1 MEYCSAGWIG
11 QGRKHV
17 GKSVPPHHAGME
29 ASVLLARG
37 SGTVEDRIARF
48 EGEVRARFGVLP
60 SFFRASPDSIAAAET
75 LWAQARSAYLDNPA
89 PSSFKERL
97 FAYLSRF
104 CANPYCLARHLAF
117 LRGRGRPAGD
127 PSAGTMSS
135 SDVLA
140 LLAEPVPS
148 AAAIERALAVLEAG
162 ALPAGDWPPAGSP
175 LLSAIHAAAVVVFLD
190 RNDAARC
197 RDVLARVLGAARY
210 DALLLLLAF
219 VRTAHL
225 WAEAHPDLAFE
236 ADVVEL
242 LAAEPE
248 LDQWVRGYRTVVALE
263 LGEKPAALA
272 TEHAELQAAYE
283 TVLAAARDAVVS
295 IDAEGCVRLFNRAA
309 QEMFGYE
316 EAEVL
321 GRNVSLLMPAPY
333 RDEHDDY
340 IHRYRAT
347 GVAKAIGQIRH
358 VRARRKDGEEFPIEL
373 SVWEAGV
380 GEGARYT
387 AIVRDVSDRERAA
400 EQLERSRILRHEI
413 LDSLLLHVAVLDA
426 AGVVREANLAW
437 TRHAEEVGGPSIAG
451 TEIGADFVEICR
463 RAATSG
469 DADAEAVLRG
479 IESVV
484 EGASDSFEYEYC
496 APTPSGGRHFWMA
509 VVRHLD
515 CDGGAVISQRDV
527 TESRRVREQLEDN
540 EERLRRVLSLGGIG
554 VVRDDLATGRVELD
568 ARAARLAGLPPEPT
582 TWPVDELFAHAVQP
596 GDLQALRDLRARA
609 IESGEPV
616 SLDVRVRNPSVQDE
630 EWHRIQL
637 GLVRDAQGR
646 PHHLVGAVMGVTDQ
660 KRREAELE
668 AHVAQW
674 ESVADVGLA
683 AVDGSIGDLLDHA
696 VVVAAKTLGVEY
708 AKILELVP
716 GGDALLLR
724 AGVGWKEGLVGRA
737 RLGTERASQAGF
749 TLASA
754 EPVVVHDLRT
764 ETRFHGP
771 SLLVDHDVVA
781 GMSVVIHTAD
791 GPFGVFGVHTTCERR
806 FTREDVAFL
815 QAVANIV
822 STALDRDRV
831 SKQLEDAR
839 RKAAL
844 RERLADVG
852 ALAAKIVHD
861 IGNPLAGLSMSA
873 QNVQRRLER
882 GTDLTEEAIGRPID
896 RILKTVRRLD
906 GLVSE
911 FKQFLRHQD
920 LDLQDVEIPA
930 LLGEI
935 VDFWKEEAGA
945 REIQLVM
952 DPVVDLPAIKADPQ
966 QIRRILDNLVK
977 NALEAIDAGPGEVR
991 LKAELLDPEKIR
1003 LSVDDS
1009 GPGVPDGIDVF
1020 ALFETT
1026 KREGTGL
1033 GLPIVRQIATAH
1045 GGGLEFAR
1053 LEPHGTRFVLDL
1065 PVRGP
1070 LSV

>member
-1 MEYCSAGWIG
+1 MRCCSASWIG
-11 QGRKHV
+11 QGREIV
-17 GKSVPPHHAGME
+17 GKSVPPRHTGRE
-29 ASVLLARG
+29 ASFHLPAGRG
-37 SGTVEDRIARF
+37 TAEDRIDRF
-48 EGEVRARFGVLP
+48 EAEVRARFGVLP
-60 SFFRASPDSIAAAET
+60 NFFRATPDSIVAAES

-104 CANPYCLARHLAF
+104 CANPYCLARHIAF

-135 SDVLA
+135 SDIVA
-140 LLAEPVPS
+140 LLAEPVPG
-148 AAAIERALAVLEAG
+148 AAPIERALAVLEGG
-162 ALPAGDWPPAGSP
+162 ALPAGDWPPDGSP
-175 LLSAIHAAAVVVFLD
+175 LLSAIHAAAVVVFLERD
-190 RNDAARC
+190 EASRC
-197 RDVLARVLGAARY
+197 RDALARALGAARY
-210 DALLLLLAF
+210 DALVLLLAF
-219 VRTAHL
+219 VKTAHL

-236 ADVVEL
+236 PDVVEL

-248 LDQWVRGYRTVVALE
+248 LEQWVRGYREIVALE
-263 LGEKPAALA
+263 LGEKPAALLS
-272 TEHAELQAAYE
+272 EHADPRRGRTAP
-283 TVLAAARDAVVS
+283 AAARD
-295 IDAEGCVRLFNRAA
+295 GT
-309 QEMFGYE
+309 
-316 EAEVL
+316 
-321 GRNVSLLMPAPY
+321 VSLDA
-333 RDEHDDY
+333 
-340 IHRYRAT
+340 
-347 GVAKAIGQIRH
+347 
-358 VRARRKDGEEFPIEL
+358 DG
-373 SVWEAGV
+373 
-380 GEGARYT
+380 
-387 AIVRDVSDRERAA
+387 RERAA
-400 EQLERSRILRHEI
+400 EELERSLILRHEI
-413 LDSLLLHVAVLDA
+413 LDSLLQHVAVLDG
-426 AGVVREANLAW
+426 AGVVREANRAW
-437 TRHAEEVGGPSIAG
+437 TRHAEELGGPSIAG
-451 TEIGADFVEICR
+451 TAIGEDFIEVCR
-463 RAATSG
+463 RAAASG
-469 DADAEAVLRG
+469 DADATTVMRG

-484 EGASDSFEYEYC
+484 KGVSDSFEHEYC
-496 APTPSGGRHFWMA
+496 APTPDGGRHFWMA

-515 CDGGAVISQRDV
+515 CEGGAVISQRDV

-568 ARAARLAGLPPEPT
+568 ARAARLAGFPPEPT
-582 TWPVDELFAHAVQP
+582 TRPVDELFAHAVPP
-596 GDLQALRDLRARA
+596 GDLESLRDLRARA

-616 SLDVRVRNPSVQDE
+616 SLDVRARNPSAQE
-630 EWHRIQL
+630 GEWHRIQL

-646 PHHLVGAVMGVTDQ
+646 PHHLVGAVMGVTQQ

-683 AVDGSIGDLLDHA
+683 AVEGSIGALLDHA
-696 VVVAAKTLGVEY
+696 VVVAAKTLGVPY
-708 AKILELVP
+708 AKILELLP
-716 GGDALLLR
+716 GGDAMLLR
-724 AGVGWKEGLVGRA
+724 AGVGWKEGLVGQA
-737 RLGTERASQAGF
+737 LVGTARASQAGF

-754 EPVVVHDLRT
+754 EPVVVQDLRT
-764 ETRFHGP
+764 ETRFHGS
-771 SLLVDHDVVA
+771 SLLADHDVVA
-781 GMSVVIHTAD
+781 GMSVVIHTAA
-791 GPFGVFGVHTTCERR
+791 GPFGVFGVHTTSERR

-882 GTDLTEEAIGRPID
+882 GADLTADAIGRPID
-896 RILKTVRRLD
+896 RILKTARRLD

-920 LDLQDVEIPA
+920 LDLQDVEIPD
-930 LLGEI
+930 LLREI
-935 VDFWKEEAGA
+935 VDFWKDEADA
-945 REIQLVM
+945 REIEIVM

-977 NALEAIDAGPGEVR
+977 NAIEAIDAGPGEVR
-991 LKAELLDPEKIR
+991 LKAELLDSEKVR

-1009 GPGVPDGIDVF
+1009 GPGVPEGVDVF

-1033 GLPIVRQIATAH
+1033 GLPIVRQIAAAH
-1045 GGGLEFAR
+1045 GGGLEFAQ
-1053 LEPHGTRFVLDL
+1053 LEPHGTRFVLEL

-1070 LSV
+1070 TSL